1 MFRFKEIK
9 SKLFLY
15 FNEYI
20 FYMTKIERVR
30 KLCKWLIYDGFA
42 DNDADL
48 ASKLGYTKSSF
59 SQIINE
65 KVPLSDKF
73 IEKLCA
79 TNKNI
84 NKVWIEKG
92 TGTLFNKP
100 NETETNA
107 PMVVNEPSYEYSLM
121 TDRPLKEQ
129 SVPLYDLEA
138 SAGMVGLFRGD
149 NGTNEPIDFISIP
162 NLPKCDGAIYV
173 TGDSMYPLLKSGDI
187 IMYKKLENSIDN
199 IFFGEMYLVS
209 INLDGEE
216 YVTVKWIQKSDK
228 GDDFIKIVS
237 QNSHHQSKDI
247 HFSEIKAMA
256 LIKASIRINSMS

>member
-1 MFRFKEIK
+1 
-9 SKLFLY
+9 
-15 FNEYI
+15 
-20 FYMTKIERVR
+20 MTKIERVR

-79 TNKNI
+79 TNENI

-92 TGTLFNKP
+92 IGTLFIESKGGD
-100 NETETNA
+100 TN
-107 PMVVNEPSYEYSLM
+107 MIVKQPSSEYSLI

-129 SVPLYDLEA
+129 SIPLYDLEA
-138 SAGMVGLFRGD
+138 TAGMVGLFKGD
-149 NGTNEPIDFISIP
+149 SRTNEPVDFISIP

-216 YVTVKWIQKSDK
+216 YVTVKWIHKSDK
-228 GDDFIKIVS
+228 GEEFIKIVS
-237 QNSHHQSKDI
+237 QNSHHQPKDI
-247 HFSEIKAMA
+247 HFSNIKAMA
-256 LIKASIRINSMS
+256 LIKASIRINSMA